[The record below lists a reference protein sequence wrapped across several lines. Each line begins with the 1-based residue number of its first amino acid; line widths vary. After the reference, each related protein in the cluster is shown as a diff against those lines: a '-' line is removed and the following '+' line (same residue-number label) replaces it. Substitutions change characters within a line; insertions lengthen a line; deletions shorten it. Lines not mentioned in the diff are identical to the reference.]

1 MIQRLISE
9 DLLLPLHFENIPN
22 YQYIDENYKNLYYDP
37 DNAYSVPYMF
47 GMVGVIYNSGIVAEE
62 DIGSWDLM
70 WNEKYTGKILQFN
83 NPRDAFGTAMYWQ
96 GIDVNTEDTAQ
107 WEIALA
113 KLQEQAANAA
123 AVQRENDRL
132 RDLVELQ
139 KEHPDYKLVDGY
151 IIGRSSVDWTS
162 TLTVNVGKRSGV
174 DVGMVA
180 ITANG
185 EVVGLVTEA
194 GTNYAVIKTVLDSSL
209 EISAS
214 SATSGYSGMVQG
226 AYTSDL
232 SGKLRMDYISSL
244 AVIRNNDQV
253 VTAGSTVY
261 PRGLLLGRIIDA
273 GFNDTGVAKFAI
285 LEPAADIEGLEQVF
299 ILTEFD
305 GE

>member
-1 MIQRLISE
+1 MKYFFTTKVKVVLVTA
-9 DLLLPLHFENIPN
+9 LLLSAALAVISSLTGMNPGDLFVKGVLTPLRTGVSTMTDQAERF
-22 YQYIDENYKNLYYDP
+22 
-37 DNAYSVPYMF
+37 YSYLF
-47 GMVGVIYNSGIVAEE
+47 KYESLVAE
-62 DIGSWDLM
+62 
-70 WNEKYTGKILQFN
+70 NEALK
-83 NPRDAFGTAMYWQ
+83 A
-96 GIDVNTEDTAQ
+96 E
-107 WEIALA
+107 LA
-113 KLQEQAANAA
+113 KLQEDAANAA

-132 RDLVELQ
+132 RDLVELR
-139 KEHPDYKLVDGY
+139 KKHPDYVLVDSY
-151 IIGRSSVDWTS
+151 VIGRSSLDWTS
-162 TLTVNVGKRSGV
+162 TLTVNVGTRSGV

-194 GTNYAVIKTVLDSSL
+194 GPNYAVIKTVLDSSL

-299 ILTEFD
+299 ILTQFD